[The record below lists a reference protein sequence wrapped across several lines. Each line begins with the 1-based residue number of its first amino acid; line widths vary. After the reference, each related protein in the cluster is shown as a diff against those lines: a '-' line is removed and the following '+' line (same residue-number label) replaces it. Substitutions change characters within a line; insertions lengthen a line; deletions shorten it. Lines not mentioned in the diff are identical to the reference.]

1 MAGHITLE
9 QSLAHEGRVWRLFSV
24 NYLID
29 DTPLSFYIHA
39 ISKEHASYLLEAI
52 KETALLADGQ
62 IIDVG
67 NM

>member
-9 QSLAHEGRVWRLFSV
+9 QSLTHEGRVWRLFSV

-52 KETALLADGQ
+52 KNNGVLADGE